1 MHFFH
6 LCCKNMNLI
15 YFSAALIICSTIP
28 FQYISIFFVARKA
41 LIRLLLSDV
50 NNEDISSSLKSF
62 LRELKIEKT
71 YFSIVFLCILWY
83 LPIAII
89 VRTWQHF
96 SSSEF
101 FLRNTECLDT
111 LEHFGH
117 CTVRNERDL
126 QLLDFWGIKELRKH
140 RIGDVTN
147 CFVLDLC

>member
-89 VRTWQHF
+89 VRTWQHL
-96 SSSEF
+96 F
-101 FLRNTECLDT
+101 FKWRNTECLVA
-111 LEHFGH
+111 LEHFGNS
-117 CTVRNERDL
+117 TVLNGRDL
-126 QLLDFWGIKELRKH
+126 QLLDYWGSRELRKQGIKH
-140 RIGDVTN
+140 VRN
-147 CFVLDLC
+147 CSRRTSY